1 VRKSLMTLLAA
12 LILLPFFLRADETA
26 TGEALDADGLVQQGL
41 QFEKEQKFEQA
52 ADSFKAALADDP
64 DQDEAALE
72 LGRCYAR
79 LGWREQALEQLK
91 ALADDAEDTTAA
103 SYAKGIE
110 EQGRRLGLLPSAEQG
125 PFSLQALAG
134 YGWGFDNMTA
144 GRRYGLTLTRTAG
157 AVTAI
162 DDYADINNITR
173 YSFQYSEGE
182 GALAGLEALYAVSPG
197 LALGLSVMPLK
208 TSTSYSVVDQAAAT
222 TTTVNTSV
230 TQMSLPLLINVH
242 TSSQL
247 SPRIR
252 LGTLFGVGSLFPQ
265 PYIETTS
272 QVLEDKLAHS
282 PDTTSIQY
290 QRDYATGVAF
300 MGGLE
305 ASAQLSAHL
314 TLSARCGLLIGH
326 LAPTGGSYS
335 SATVN
340 STGKV
345 IQTTEVTD
353 SYVSA
358 PPAVSTATV
367 TSNLPS
373 GATAAPGT
381 YSMTWD
387 NGPTHIVETR
397 TYGAGGLLSSDDLRE
412 TNQVSSGAG
421 NDDINYK
428 QLSAAISLLWE
439 F

>member
-1 VRKSLMTLLAA
+1 MRKCLPFALASLL
-12 LILLPFFLRADETA
+12 LLPLALRADETA
-26 TGEALDADGLVQQGL
+26 TAEAPDADDLVQQGL
-41 QFEKEQKFEQA
+41 QFEREQKFELA
-52 ADSFKAALADDP
+52 AGSFKAALADDP

-79 LGWREQALEQLK
+79 LGWREQALGQFK
-91 ALADDAEDTTAA
+91 ALAEDAEDTTAA

-110 EQGRRLGLLPSAEQG
+110 EQGLRLGILQAERSS

-144 GRRYGLTLTRTAG
+144 GRRYGLTLTRTAS
-157 AVTAI
+157 AITAI
-162 DDYADINNITR
+162 DDFADINNITR
-173 YSFQYSEGE
+173 YNFQFSQGE
-182 GALAGLEALYAVSPG
+182 GALAGLEAIYAVSPG
-197 LALGLSVMPLK
+197 LGFSLSVMPLK
-208 TSTSYSVVDQAAAT
+208 TDTSYSVVDQAAAT
-222 TTTVNTSV
+222 TTTVNATV
-230 TQMSLPLLINVH
+230 TQMSLPLLLNVH

-247 SPRIR
+247 SPRIH
-252 LGTLFGVGSLFPQ
+252 LGTLFGVGPLFPQ
-265 PYIETTS
+265 PYIESTS
-272 QVLEDKLAHS
+272 QVLQDKLAHS
-282 PDTTSIQY
+282 PDTTSIHY

-305 ASAQLSAHL
+305 ASAQLSQHL
-314 TLSARCGLLIGH
+314 SLSARCGLLIGH

-335 SATVN
+335 STTVN
-340 STGKV
+340 STGKA

-358 PPAVSTATV
+358 PPAAGTATV

-412 TNQVSSGAG
+412 SNQVSSGAG

-428 QLSAAISLLWE
+428 QLSATLSLLWE